1 MASLSAADTICL
13 MACLCVYEF
22 LRDEQKRV
30 VQRCFSLNMSD
41 TVSIHY
47 RNIHLFSL
55 ESSQQLYMYM
65 ESSQQLTAALNCGV
79 FFLNNIASISKPQ
92 RDLSV
97 SLFQEENFH
106 VQFLLIYLAL
116 FLALS
121 LSFTFSALFLSQL
134 SCVILHSHVSAHC
147 LSHFLRC
154 GLSLSC
160 ALLCVLSLSVLLL
173 TLVHSCSCSCS
184 LFFPC
189 LHDFSYA
196 HPLPHVCS

>member
-65 ESSQQLTAALNCGV
+65 ESSQQLTAALNCGF

-121 LSFTFSALFLSQL
+121 LSFTFFCPIPVTLVMCNTALSRVCSLPLTFSQVW
-134 SCVILHSHVSAHC
+134 SVSFMCSLVCAITQC
-147 LSHFLRC
+147 LITYPCTLMF
-154 GLSLSC
+154 
-160 ALLCVLSLSVLLL
+160 LLL
-173 TLVHSCSCSCS
+173 LP
-184 LFFPC
+184 FFP
-189 LHDFSYA
+189 LFA
-196 HPLPHVCS
+196 